1 MVDEIATTQRTSSA
15 PYVGAGAILGAGAG
29 YAAISIAKDKNPI
42 RKWAEEPK
50 YKSHE
55 DLIKEAAKNDKI
67 ELSGA
72 SDDLKNQFKTT
83 KENLDNITKTKEEVK
98 NKMKTSVDEFKK
110 KVSEIMENAKK
121 EGKIKEDGKLPDT
134 IKEKIET
141 ERKNLGDKLKEIRK
155 NNPEIVKNYNECAKN
170 YNECAKKVFEAVKD
184 TAKKLNIGKTALII
198 GAPAMLLAMFGGL
211 AASKNK

>member
-1 MVDEIATTQRTSSA
+1 MADEIVTNQQKSPA

-55 DLIKEAAKNDKI
+55 DLVKEAAKNDKI

-98 NKMKTSVDEFKK
+98 NKMKASVDEFKK
-110 KVSEIMENAKK
+110 KKSEIIENAKK
-121 EGKIKEDGKLPDT
+121 EGTIKEDGIIPDEIKKA
-134 IKEKIET
+134 IKEEQ
-141 ERKNLGDKLKEIRK
+141 ENLGKKLAEIRS
-155 NNPEIVKNYNECAKN
+155 NNPEIVKKYNECAKN
-170 YNECAKKVFEAVKD
+170 YNECTKKLYEAVKD
-184 TAKKLNIGKTALII
+184 SAKKLNIGKTALVI
-198 GAPAMLLAMFGGL
+198 GVPTLILAMLGAV
-211 AASKNK
+211 AAPKDK